1 MLLQKDLPTLPCIK
15 SGLAVELSS
24 IRKHNFGSWN
34 DLKDWMQNLLGNFN
48 PVSVSALQ
56 KSVAQLQSTKEKLQ
70 KNKHRNGEAE
80 LKLFLE
86 CPYKLPEQ
94 RTQTSK
100 RAVAKRI
107 PPHQSTFMKEAV
119 NTVNKSLATENAE
132 LRAKILVGSN
142 ILLSR
147 DKEITALKEKLR
159 RLNPHNMRRQLKRKN
174 SKIAN
179 YNATI
184 AHFKKEI
191 KLSTHVQIKK
201 FQDQVR
207 YYIAKCELLTQRLKE
222 AECDTD
228 CTLESKIEQ
237 LKGEKIDLLH
247 INAEYKDTIKELQ
260 SSNKKL
266 TFYEKGKYTDDI
278 RMCIMELLSHNVGIL
293 NVVPVIQSVL
303 HMAGLEYDR
312 LPKHTAI
319 NEMIVESRSLAQM
332 QVAETLL
339 QAPNATLHTDGTS
352 KFGHKYMSYQ
362 VSTTE
367 GSLTLGIQVNTCRV
381 AHSILLSLHLL
392 LYKH

>member
-15 SGLAVELSS
+15 SGLVVELSS

-100 RAVAKRI
+100 GAVAKRI

-339 QAPNATLHTDGTS
+339 QVPNATLHTDGTS

-367 GSLTLGIQVNTCRV
+367 GSLTLGIQVNTSRV

>member
-15 SGLAVELSS
+15 SGLVVELSS

-100 RAVAKRI
+100 GAVAKRI

-237 LKGEKIDLLH
+237 LKDEKIDLLH

>member
-15 SGLAVELSS
+15 SGLVVELSS

-100 RAVAKRI
+100 GAVAKRI